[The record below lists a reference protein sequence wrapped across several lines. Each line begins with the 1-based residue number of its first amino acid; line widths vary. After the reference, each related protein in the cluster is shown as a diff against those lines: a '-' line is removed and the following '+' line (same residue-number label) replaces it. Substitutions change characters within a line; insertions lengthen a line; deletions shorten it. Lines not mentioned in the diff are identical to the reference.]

1 MILIKFIKKKL
12 ERYRLSEE
20 RITNPGKYKFIT
32 TFYQAVIEVIEREQD
47 KLSHRVAQKT
57 KQLCCLSYNCY
68 LLNFES

>member
-32 TFYQAVIEVIEREQD
+32 TFY
-47 KLSHRVAQKT
+47 
-57 KQLCCLSYNCY
+57 
-68 LLNFES
+68 